1 VALDT
6 ITAQVARPSQ
16 LSLLATGCLARAED
30 VTGELLRGIKVDEV
44 HWVSRSMDLT
54 LPEPVAPSINGTGM
68 GQVAVLSSKVIESS
82 RSCNYFEADRVAEPA
97 ATQRSDQGIIS
108 AAIANAAALPSTPT
122 RGQENASLFEQ
133 QLSKKP
139 SSAKTQFTFTCESD
153 SAKSMVWSDQS
164 PLSRW
169 EKDTTLES
177 RSRISQNSRGFA
189 TQGTQ
194 TSPNMANQPGHNAAQ
209 QPGPSQQPSQQQKKP
224 RRPLAKQYAIAA
236 RDRRLRQEYSNYHHP
251 SREEDVWICQFCEY
265 ESLFGRPPQ
274 HLIRQY
280 EAKDR
285 RERKRVAE
293 KRRLLEKA
301 KMKGRKGKKGNKNS
315 KNPNGA
321 ALQQQ
326 QTQKQRHEQQPM
338 DVVSMQDQ
346 GTQSQE
352 YILDDYDEEPLPTPV
367 LPSQTPTKIPQPV
380 IQNHHHSLRP
390 PSGSGAIKQGQ
401 VQSTV
406 REAYF

>member
-1 VALDT
+1 
-6 ITAQVARPSQ
+6 
-16 LSLLATGCLARAED
+16 
-30 VTGELLRGIKVDEV
+30 
-44 HWVSRSMDLT
+44 
-54 LPEPVAPSINGTGM
+54 
-68 GQVAVLSSKVIESS
+68 
-82 RSCNYFEADRVAEPA
+82 
-97 ATQRSDQGIIS
+97 
-108 AAIANAAALPSTPT
+108 
-122 RGQENASLFEQ
+122 
-133 QLSKKP
+133 
-139 SSAKTQFTFTCESD
+139 
-153 SAKSMVWSDQS
+153 
-164 PLSRW
+164 
-169 EKDTTLES
+169 
-177 RSRISQNSRGFA
+177 
-189 TQGTQ
+189 
-194 TSPNMANQPGHNAAQ
+194 MANQPGHNAAQ
-209 QPGPSQQPSQQQKKP
+209 QPGPSQQPPQQPKKP

-251 SREEDVWICQFCEY
+251 SRDEDVWICQFCEY

-321 ALQQQ
+321 ALHQQ
-326 QTQKQRHEQQPM
+326 QTQKQLYEQQPM
-338 DVVSMQDQ
+338 DVVPMHDQ

-352 YILDDYDEEPLPTPV
+352 HVLDDYDEEPLPTPV

-390 PSGSGAIKQGQ
+390 PSGSGAIRQGQ